1 MNHSLQHYLLAAL
14 SSNTQKAYHSDV
26 QHFTRWGGKIPASAK
41 QVAQYLAHYANALS
55 VATLTRRVTAIHQAH
70 QHQGVASPIHAAL
83 VKETL
88 QGIRRVHGCAQRRV
102 LPLLP
107 TELNTWVNTQKGVR
121 GMRDKAL
128 LLVGFA
134 GAFRRSE
141 LVNIQYQDVRF
152 VKQGIVIRLPRSKTD
167 PAGVGRDVAIPFASK
182 PNSCAVRA
190 LRTWLSVAAVSHG
203 MVFRRVN
210 RYGQVL
216 AQGLTSQS
224 VALVVKRC
232 VTELG
237 LNPEDYAGHSLR
249 AGLVTSAALAGVD
262 VWKIRKQTGH
272 QSDAML
278 QRYIRESQLFNDHLM
293 QEVNANIVRHY

>member
-1 MNHSLQHYLLAAL
+1 MSSSLQQYLLAAH
-14 SSNTQKAYHSDV
+14 SPNTQRAYRNDV
-26 QHFTRWGGKIPASAK
+26 EHFMQWGGQIPATAK
-41 QVAQYLAHYANALS
+41 KVVQYLAYYGNSLS

-70 QHQGVASPIHAAL
+70 QHSGFPSPTKAAL

-88 QGIRRVHGCAQRRV
+88 QGIRRVHGSAQRRV
-102 LPLLP
+102 LPLLHS
-107 TELNTWVNTQKGVR
+107 ELDAWVGKQKGVR
-121 GMRDKAL
+121 GLRDKAL

-141 LVNIQYQDVRF
+141 LVSIQVSQVRF
-152 VKQGIVIRLPRSKTD
+152 VKQGMVIHLPRSKTD
-167 PAGVGRDVAIPFASK
+167 ATGVGRDVAIPFAS
-182 PNSCAVRA
+182 NRNRCAVRA
-190 LRTWLSVAAVSHG
+190 LRTWLTVAAIHQG

-216 AQGLTSQS
+216 TQGLTDQS

-237 LNPEDYAGHSLR
+237 LKPEEYSGHSLR
-249 AGLVTSAALAGVD
+249 AGLVTSAALSGVD

-278 QRYIRESQLFNDHLM
+278 QRYIRESQLFKNHLLK
-293 QEVNANIVRHY
+293 QVRSL